1 MDGDGEME
9 ELILKIIENSLIGG
23 AFLFLLY
30 QFVTKFTTS
39 QENIVSGLT
48 QITNTLIEVS
58 NSLKT
63 LDDRVKALE
72 EKE

>member
-1 MDGDGEME
+1 ME

-30 QFVTKFTTS
+30 QFVTKFTKT
-39 QENIVSGLT
+39 QEEIVTGLT
-48 QITNTLIEVS
+48 NMATTLVKVS
-58 NSLKT
+58 ET
-63 LDDRVKALE
+63 LNNLDERVKALE

>member
-1 MDGDGEME
+1 MEVVKME

-30 QFVTKFTTS
+30 QFVTKFTKT
-39 QENIVSGLT
+39 QEDIVTGLT
-48 QITNTLIEVS
+48 NMATTLVKVS
-58 NSLKT
+58 ET
-63 LDDRVKALE
+63 LNNLDERVKALE